1 MGGEALGPVKTQGPS
16 VGQCKGCEVGVG
28 RWGGGI
34 LIEAG
39 EEGMGVLEEKL
50 VKGITFEM

>member
-1 MGGEALGPVKTQGPS
+1 
-16 VGQCKGCEVGVG
+16 VGVG